1 MIWVSHSPGCELNVM
16 QDQNV
21 QVLNL
26 AQHCP
31 HVKGLKGLSH
41 ITVRSFLFFL
51 VFKTL
56 QNVKEEVSYFLLT
69 WVINA
74 AYAPSA

>member
-1 MIWVSHSPGCELNVM
+1 M
-16 QDQNV
+16 
-21 QVLNL
+21 
-26 AQHCP
+26 
-31 HVKGLKGLSH
+31 LKGSIPLPC
-41 ITVRSFLFFL
+41 VLFLFFL